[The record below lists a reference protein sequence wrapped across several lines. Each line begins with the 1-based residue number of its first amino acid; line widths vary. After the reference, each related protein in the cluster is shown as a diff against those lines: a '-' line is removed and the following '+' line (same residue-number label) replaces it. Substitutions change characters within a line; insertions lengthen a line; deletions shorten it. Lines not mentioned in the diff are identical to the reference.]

1 MDALI
6 QVQVKSGK
14 RIRAKSLSV
23 YVNRYSPQKT
33 IKSVGSTGCVDD
45 PRALVLPLYFA
56 SKVTQ
61 FAWAGMLVRDKGS
74 YRILNRSFPEFLE
87 SIKKK

>member
-1 MDALI
+1 M
-6 QVQVKSGK
+6 KSGK
-14 RIRAKSLSV
+14 RFRAKSLNV

-61 FAWAGMLVRDKGS
+61 LAWAGMLVRDKGY
-74 YRILNRSFPEFLE
+74 YRILVTYRIISEKLLIV
-87 SIKKK
+87 S